1 MKLVRWDR
9 CLKIMVFVTVVFDVV
24 SLICTKKMFIA
35 NQRQGK
41 GEGEC
46 GRTSLR
52 KIRNEIYDSARFNKA
67 GNVNEIQRFARIPQ
81 TTRD

>member
-1 MKLVRWDR
+1 MGTAVSRLW
-9 CLKIMVFVTVVFDVV
+9 CLYLFVTVVFDVV
-24 SLICTKKMFIA
+24 SLICMKKIFIA

>member
-1 MKLVRWDR
+1 MGTAVSRLW
-9 CLKIMVFVTVVFDVV
+9 CLYLFVTVVFDVV
-24 SLICTKKMFIA
+24 SLICTKKIFIA

-52 KIRNEIYDSARFNKA
+52 SARFNKA

>member
-1 MKLVRWDR
+1 MGTAVSRLW
-9 CLKIMVFVTVVFDVV
+9 CLYLFVTVVFDVV
-24 SLICTKKMFIA
+24 SLICTKKIFIA

-52 KIRNEIYDSARFNKA
+52 NIRNEIYDSARFNKA

>member
-1 MKLVRWDR
+1 MGTAVSRLWY
-9 CLKIMVFVTVVFDVV
+9 LYLFVTVVFDVV
-24 SLICTKKMFIA
+24 SLICTKKIFIA

-41 GEGEC
+41 GEC

-52 KIRNEIYDSARFNKA
+52 KIRNEIYDSARFDKA
-67 GNVNEIQRFARIPQ
+67 GNVNEIQRFARISQ

>member
-1 MKLVRWDR
+1 MGTAVSRLW
-9 CLKIMVFVTVVFDVV
+9 CLCLFVTVVFDVV
-24 SLICTKKMFIA
+24 SLICTKKIFIA

>member
-1 MKLVRWDR
+1 VGTAVSRLW
-9 CLKIMVFVTVVFDVV
+9 CLYLFVTVVFDVV
-24 SLICTKKMFIA
+24 SLICTKKIFIA

>member
-1 MKLVRWDR
+1 MGTAVSRLW
-9 CLKIMVFVTVVFDVV
+9 CLYLFVTVVFDVV
-24 SLICTKKMFIA
+24 SLICTKTIFIA

-67 GNVNEIQRFARIPQ
+67 GNVNEIQRFARISQ

>member
-1 MKLVRWDR
+1 MGTAVSRLW
-9 CLKIMVFVTVVFDVV
+9 CLYLFVTVVFDVA
-24 SLICTKKMFIA
+24 SLICTKKNFIA

-52 KIRNEIYDSARFNKA
+52 KIINEIYDSARFNKA

>member
-1 MKLVRWDR
+1 MGTAVSRLW
-9 CLKIMVFVTVVFDVV
+9 CLYLFVTVVFDVV
-24 SLICTKKMFIA
+24 SLICTKKIFIA

>member
-1 MKLVRWDR
+1 MGTAVSRLW
-9 CLKIMVFVTVVFDVV
+9 CLYLFVTVVFDVV
-24 SLICTKKMFIA
+24 SLICTKKIFIA

-46 GRTSLR
+46 GKTILR

>member
-1 MKLVRWDR
+1 MGTAVSRLW
-9 CLKIMVFVTVVFDVV
+9 CLYLFVTVVFDVV
-24 SLICTKKMFIA
+24 SLICTKKIFIT

>member
-1 MKLVRWDR
+1 MGTAVSRLW
-9 CLKIMVFVTVVFDVV
+9 CLYLFVFDVV
-24 SLICTKKMFIA
+24 SLICTKKIFIA

-81 TTRD
+81 TARD